1 VGSIIRKSQTPLAD
15 CSYVAQSYIKIE
27 DIKDMDIEGVSHL
40 VSKKWR
46 KVAKNLRNIFPQSI
60 RD

>member
-1 VGSIIRKSQTPLAD
+1 MGSVIRTSQTPLVD
-15 CSYVAQSYIKIE
+15 CFHVTQSYIKIE
-27 DIKDMDIEGVSHL
+27 GIKDNEEASHL

-60 RD
+60 RN